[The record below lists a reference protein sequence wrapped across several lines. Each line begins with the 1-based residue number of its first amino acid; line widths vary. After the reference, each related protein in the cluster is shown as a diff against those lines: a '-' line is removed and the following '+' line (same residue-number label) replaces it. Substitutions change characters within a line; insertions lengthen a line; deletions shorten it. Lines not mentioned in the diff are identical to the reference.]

1 MWENGGLNGWGAD
14 CSVSQIGEL
23 PFRVKSGTG
32 KGSLRNLECVW
43 QVIEVD
49 AVMPGHWKYFW
60 NWQ

>member
-32 KGSLRNLECVW
+32 KGFVRNSECV
-43 QVIEVD
+43 
-49 AVMPGHWKYFW
+49 AS
-60 NWQ
+60 N